1 MVICAAQVVEH
12 LNTVGT
18 GTRYLSTSET
28 AEGVA
33 AIYGVNRATGET
45 SGLSIYDDVSTATA
59 AECDNNNGAF
69 LVNLTPDG
77 YSIGFLI
84 GSEQDGDLATVTDV
98 DGLMAAFGACWSPMP
113 YDVERQE
120 REWAVTVSQAVE
132 TLRAAET
139 AGHLMDQDTAT
150 RVASATARGWKT
162 TTVWDHYTSARPSY
176 TSATGA
182 TVTVLLT
189 DQEPDGVSGLGQ
201 VDQERPVVVVAVGRV
216 GGGLVHVEGEPGHLG
231 GGAVDAVDGGHPLGL
246 QTARTVVGARREGV
260 QVLDHLGGA
269 DDHVGA
275 VAPLVVTA
283 HAVTGGRAVLGGGGL
298 GGNEN
303 LGALSHGVLLWSRC
317 VGPCAPPTR
326 TTIHYK

>member
-1 MVICAAQVVEH
+1 MGQRTQLFVTAETDPTAFGGARRHRIGRHHHWRYGPDMVICAAQVVEH

-33 AIYGVNRATGET
+33 AIYGVNRTTGET

-98 DGLMAAFGACWSPMP
+98 DGLMEAFGACWSPMP
-113 YDVERQE
+113 YDMERQE

-139 AGHLMDQDTAT
+139 AGHLMDQDTAE
-150 RVASATARGWKT
+150 RVTAVEVPGVKT
-162 TTVWDHYTSARPSY
+162 ETVWDTIPR
-176 TSATGA
+176 
-182 TVTVLLT
+182 VM
-189 DQEPDGVSGLGQ
+189 PDAA
-201 VDQERPVVVVAVGRV
+201 PAVGTRV
-216 GGGLVHVEGEPGHLG
+216 QAVH
-231 GGAVDAVDGGHPLGL
+231 A
-246 QTARTVVGARREGV
+246 
-260 QVLDHLGGA
+260 
-269 DDHVGA
+269 
-275 VAPLVVTA
+275 
-283 HAVTGGRAVLGGGGL
+283 
-298 GGNEN
+298 
-303 LGALSHGVLLWSRC
+303 
-317 VGPCAPPTR
+317 
-326 TTIHYK
+326 

>member
-33 AIYGVNRATGET
+33 AIYGVNRTTGET

-84 GSEQDGDLATVTDV
+84 GSEQDGDLATVTGV
-98 DGLMAAFGACWSPMP
+98 DGLMEAFGACWSPMP
-113 YDVERQE
+113 YDMERQE

-139 AGHLMDQDTAT
+139 AGHLMDQDTAE
-150 RVASATARGWKT
+150 RVTAVEVPGVKT
-162 TTVWDHYTSARPSY
+162 ETVWDTIPR
-176 TSATGA
+176 
-182 TVTVLLT
+182 VM
-189 DQEPDGVSGLGQ
+189 PDAA
-201 VDQERPVVVVAVGRV
+201 PAVGTRV
-216 GGGLVHVEGEPGHLG
+216 QAVH
-231 GGAVDAVDGGHPLGL
+231 A
-246 QTARTVVGARREGV
+246 
-260 QVLDHLGGA
+260 
-269 DDHVGA
+269 
-275 VAPLVVTA
+275 
-283 HAVTGGRAVLGGGGL
+283 
-298 GGNEN
+298 
-303 LGALSHGVLLWSRC
+303 
-317 VGPCAPPTR
+317 
-326 TTIHYK
+326 